1 MEGIRKEGRRRVGWS
16 GRSGETGAD
25 IIEKVRCEQSLK
37 ALREGAKQRWG
48 KNVAGRG
55 SRGRGGPEVD
65 YVKFE
70 EHQGNQCGS
79 SVSKQGG
86 GGQ

>member
-1 MEGIRKEGRRRVGWS
+1 MGWQ
-16 GRSGETGAD
+16 GRSGETGAG

-37 ALREGAKQRWG
+37 AVQEGAKQRWG

-55 SRGRGGPEVD
+55 SRGHGGPEVEC
-65 YVKFE
+65 VMFE
-70 EHQGNQCGS
+70 EHQRNQCDR